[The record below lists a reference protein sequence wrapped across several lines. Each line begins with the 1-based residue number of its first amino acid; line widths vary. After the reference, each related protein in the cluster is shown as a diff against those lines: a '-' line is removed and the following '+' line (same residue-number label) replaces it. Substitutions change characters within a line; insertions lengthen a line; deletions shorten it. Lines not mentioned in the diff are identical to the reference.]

1 MAITV
6 AELQKNLNEYIELAE
21 KEQISISD
29 GNKIIAVL
37 TSPNN
42 DVLERTET
50 AKSLF
55 GILPNDASLEES
67 KKERLSAIWKFF

>member
-21 KEQISISD
+21 REQISISD

-37 TSPNN
+37 TSP
-42 DVLERTET
+42 DHDILERTET

-55 GILPNDASLEES
+55 GILPNDANLEEA
-67 KKERLSAIWKFF
+67 KEERLSAI

>member
-6 AELQKNLNEYIELAE
+6 TELRENLNEYIELAE
-21 KEQISISD
+21 REQISISD
-29 GNKIIAVL
+29 GDKIVAVL
-37 TSPNN
+37 TSPDH

-55 GILPNDASLEES
+55 GILPNDANLEKS
-67 KKERLSAIWKFF
+67 KEERLSAI